1 MTEESPTASHLSVA
15 VTTKED
21 DMTQTTGGNGKT
33 SSLSSNEEF
42 YFQCVVIFVGVVGTA
57 GNALI
62 LYALVVSKQYK
73 KHMLILNQNALDL
86 FSCFFLVIIYSLK
99 LCNIHLTGTT
109 GYWLCMTILSE
120 NLIWWGTNGS
130 TINLAIVTVDRYL
143 KVIHPVWSKKW
154 LRSWVIYSA
163 MAFAWL
169 VGIVYNTTI
178 VFTTSVVVDGVCYG
192 YAIFENALQE
202 TAYYIWYLM
211 SFYVII
217 LAIFIFCYWRILVAI
232 RRQAS
237 VMAGYSGPSA
247 TVQAQSHQMQSNVIK
262 TMVFVSVFYAITWLP
277 GNLYYFQ
284 LTVDRNQT
292 FIDSRYYV
300 TMFVGF
306 CYTCANPFI
315 YATKF
320 DPVRKVLVDMIPCK
334 KTAIQPAEGAGTA
347 AAGAGLQLRPRTDE
361 QRTDN

>member
-86 FSCFFLVIIYSLK
+86 FSCFFLVITYSLK
-99 LCNIHLTGTT
+99 LCNIHLTGKT
-109 GYWLCMTILSE
+109 GYWLCVMILSE
-120 NLIWWGTNGS
+120 NITYWGTNGS
-130 TINLAIVTVDRYL
+130 IINLAIVTVDRYL
-143 KVIHPVWSKKW
+143 KVVHPVRSKKW
-154 LRSWVIYSA
+154 LRSWTIYSA
-163 MAFAWL
+163 VAFAWL
-169 VGIVYNTTI
+169 VGIVYNNI
-178 VFTTSVVVDGVCYG
+178 MAFATSAVIDGVCY
-192 YAIFENALQE
+192 YAVFEGDLQR
-202 TAYYIWYLM
+202 TAFNIWYFI

-217 LAIFIFCYWRILVAI
+217 LVIFIFCYWRILVVV

-237 VMAGYSGPSA
+237 AMSGYSGPSA
-247 TVQAQSHQMQSNVIK
+247 TAQAQSNQMQANVIK
-262 TMVFVSVFYAITWLP
+262 TMIFVSGFYAITQLP
-277 GNLYYFQ
+277 GNVYLQFTLDPNLNFIQSGYY
-284 LTVDRNQT
+284 VAT
-292 FIDSRYYV
+292 FIA
-300 TMFVGF
+300 F

-320 DPVRKVLVDMIPCK
+320 DPVRKVLSGILPCK
-334 KTAIQPAEGAGTA
+334 KTAVQPAEGTGTDR
-347 AAGAGLQLRPRTDE
+347 LQLTSRTDR
-361 QRTDN
+361 QH

>member
-1 MTEESPTASHLSVA
+1 MAAESPTASYLSVA
-15 VTTKED
+15 MTTNEAE
-21 DMTQTTGGNGKT
+21 MTPTTGGNGKT
-33 SSLSSNEEF
+33 SSSSSNEAF

-86 FSCFFLVIIYSLK
+86 FSCFFLVVTYSLK

-120 NLIWWGTNGS
+120 NFIWWGTNGS

-143 KVIHPVWSKKW
+143 KVIHPVRSKKL

-163 MAFAWL
+163 MAFAWF
-169 VGIVYNTTI
+169 VGIVYNTII
-178 VFTTSVVVDGVCYG
+178 VFATSVVIDGVCYG
-192 YAIFENALQE
+192 YFIFENNLQE

-217 LAIFIFCYWRILVAI
+217 LLIFIFCYWRILVAI

-237 VMAGYSGPSA
+237 VMAGYSGTSA
-247 TVQAQSHQMQSNVIK
+247 TVQAESHQMQSNVIK
-262 TMVFVSVFYAITWLP
+262 TMIFVSVFYAITWLP
-277 GNLYYFQ
+277 GNIFYFQ
-284 LTVDRNQT
+284 LTVDPT
-292 FIDSRYYV
+292 LTAIDSRYYV
-300 TMFVGF
+300 TMFTGF

-320 DPVRKVLVDMIPCK
+320 NPVRKVLAGMIPCK
-334 KTAIQPAEGAGTA
+334 KMAVQPAESAGT
-347 AAGAGLQLRPRTDE
+347 AGLQLAPGTDQ
-361 QRTDN
+361 QRTDH